1 MSLHLYAQPEC
12 VPVLDTTYVIE
23 NDSLV
28 ESIGVERT
36 NNLRLELTQYP
47 PATYLL
53 TLETETEVYSRKF
66 TKCSY

>member
-12 VPVLDTTYVIE
+12 VPILDTTYVIE

-53 TLETETEVYSRKF
+53 TLETEVYSRKF